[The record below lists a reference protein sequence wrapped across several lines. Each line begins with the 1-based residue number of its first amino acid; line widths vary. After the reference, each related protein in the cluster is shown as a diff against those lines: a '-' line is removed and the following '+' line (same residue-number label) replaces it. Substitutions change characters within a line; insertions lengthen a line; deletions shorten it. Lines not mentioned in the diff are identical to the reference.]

1 MTKEEEDLEK
11 AGLER
16 NQKDLKE
23 LKDILAYNQ
32 ALFEKQ
38 KYHERFDDK
47 WRKFLRYKKNEDD
60 QNQIKAIMK
69 EIAIKEEMIEIAK
82 KNLNEGVE
90 IKSHQG
96 IG

>member
-90 IKSHQG
+90 IKTHQG